1 MTRIGVIRDTHGW
14 LDPAVFRHFETCD
27 EIWHAGDVGDVAILD
42 ELAAFKKLRAVYGNI
57 DGSQVR
63 KIAPEHQQFSCED
76 VKVWITHIAG
86 RPGTYNSQVKQGLLS
101 FQPHILVCGH
111 SHILLVQ
118 MDKVHHCLHLNP
130 GAAGK
135 HGFHQMR
142 TLLRFEIDGK
152 SIQNMQV
159 VELGKRA

>member
-1 MTRIGVIRDTHGW
+1 MTRIGVISDTHGW
-14 LDPAVFRHFETCD
+14 LDPSVFRHFENCD

-57 DGSQVR
+57 DGTQVR

-101 FQPHILVCGH
+101 FQ
-111 SHILLVQ
+111 
-118 MDKVHHCLHLNP
+118 
-130 GAAGK
+130 
-135 HGFHQMR
+135 
-142 TLLRFEIDGK
+142 
-152 SIQNMQV
+152 
-159 VELGKRA
+159 

>member
-1 MTRIGVIRDTHGW
+1 MTRIGVISDTHGW

-27 EIWHAGDVGDVAILD
+27 EIWHAGDVGDAVILE
-42 ELAAFKKLRAVYGNI
+42 ELAAFKKLRAVCGNI
-57 DGSQVR
+57 DGAQVR
-63 KIAPEHQQFSCED
+63 KIAPEHQQFTCEE

-86 RPGTYNSQVKQGLLS
+86 RPGTYKSPVKQVLQTY
-101 FQPHILVCGH
+101 QPEMLVCGH

-118 MDKVHHCLHLNP
+118 MDKTHGCLHMNP

-135 HGFHQMR
+135 HGFHHMR

-152 SIQNMQV
+152 QIKNLQV
-159 VELGKRA
+159 IELGKRV